1 MLENTPNR
9 LYFGDNLPLM
19 REQIAAE
26 SVDLIYLDPPFN
38 SNATYNLLFR
48 EVSGEQSAAQITAFR
63 DTWHWSIEAEAAYRE
78 VVQDG
83 PPRLSRLLASMRDL
97 LGQNNMMAYLTM
109 MSQRMIEL
117 HRVLKP
123 DGSIYLHCDPRASH
137 YLKLLMETMF
147 GVANFRNEIIWRRT
161 YAHNDPKRFGRITD
175 CILFYTK
182 SGDYTWNL
190 PYTAYS
196 ADYVERY
203 FRYEDGGGRFQVIT
217 LTGPGVSAGESGGVW
232 RDINPTD
239 SNRHWSVPRR
249 VIERLAGPDLES
261 LSINEQLDLLE
272 DNGYIYWPPGGSVP
286 RFKEYL
292 HEMEGSPVQN
302 LWTDIRPLGSR
313 AKERMGYPTQKP
325 EALLE
330 RILQVSSNP
339 GDLVLDPFCG
349 CGTTVAVAERLSRR
363 WIGIDITHLAVS
375 LMKSRLQDSFGD
387 NLRPYDLIGVP
398 RDVASARALA
408 IESEHDGRYQFEWW
422 ALGLVAARP
431 AQERR
436 KGADAGI
443 DGYINFF
450 DDNSGRPKR
459 IVVQVKSGQV
469 NRGQIATLKS
479 DMARERAQIALF
491 ITLNP
496 PTGPMLREAA
506 AAGFYEP
513 AHFPGQQF
521 PRVQIL
527 TIEELLNGQLA
538 DYPRYAPEATFRRA
552 ARRRRAAGQQGGF

>member
-1 MLENTPNR
+1 MLENAPNR

-19 REQIAAE
+19 REQIADA

-123 DGSIYLHCDPRASH
+123 TGSIYLHCDPRASH

-190 PYTAYS
+190 PYTAYA

-203 FRYEDGGGRFQVIT
+203 FRYEDGGGRFRLIT

-232 RDINPTD
+232 RGYSPTD
-239 SNRHWSVPRR
+239 SNRSWSVPRR
-249 VIERLAGPDLES
+249 VIEQLAGPDLGN
-261 LSINEQLDLLE
+261 LSINERLDLLD

-286 RFKEYL
+286 SFKEYL

-313 AKERMGYPTQKP
+313 AKERLGYPTQKP

-349 CGTTVAVAERLSRR
+349 CGTTVAVAERLNRR

-479 DMARERAQIALF
+479 DMERERAQIALF
-491 ITLNP
+491 LTLNP

-538 DYPRYAPEATFRRA
+538 AYPRYAPEATFRRA
-552 ARRRRAAGQQGGF
+552 TRRRRAAGQQGGF

>member
-1 MLENTPNR
+1 MLENAPNR

-123 DGSIYLHCDPRASH
+123 EGSIYLHCDPRASH
-137 YLKLLMETMF
+137 YLKLLMDAAF
-147 GVANFRNEIIWRRT
+147 GSDNFQNEIIWHYRKWATGR
-161 YAHNDPKRFGRITD
+161 YAFQKNHDV
-175 CILFYTK
+175 ILFYAK
-182 SGDYTWNL
+182 SGGRARIFNQLYMERAASTLRRFGNSRIVSGYDASGRRL
-190 PYTAYS
+190 PS
-196 ADYVERY
+196 QVEEQESR
-203 FRYEDGGGRFQVIT
+203 
-217 LTGPGVSAGESGGVW
+217 GVRQDDVW
-232 RDINPTD
+232 DIP
-239 SNRHWSVPRR
+239 RVPP
-249 VIERLAGPDLES
+249 IQ
-261 LSINEQLDLLE
+261 QL
-272 DNGYIYWPPGGSVP
+272 
-286 RFKEYL
+286 F
-292 HEMEGSPVQN
+292 
-302 LWTDIRPLGSR
+302 
-313 AKERMGYPTQKP
+313 PTQKP
-325 EALLE
+325 DELLRRIIEA
-330 RILQVSSNP
+330 SSDE
-339 GDLVLDPFCG
+339 GSLVLDPFCG
-349 CGTTVAVAERLSRR
+349 CGTTITAAERLNRR
-363 WIGIDITHLAVS
+363 WIGIDITHLAIS
-375 LMKSRLQDSFGD
+375 IIRHRLHDSFGD
-387 NLRPYDLIGVP
+387 NLRPYQIIGVP

-408 IESEHDGRYQFEWW
+408 VESEHDGRYQFEWW
-422 ALGLVAARP
+422 ALGLVSARP

-459 IVVQVKSGQV
+459 IVVQVKSGAV

-496 PTGPMLREAA
+496 PTGPMRQEAA

-538 DYPRYAPEATFRRA
+538 AYPRYAPEATFRRA
-552 ARRRRAAGQQGGF
+552 TRRRRPAGQQGCF

>member
-1 MLENTPNR
+1 MLETAPNQ
-9 LYFGDNLPLM
+9 LYFGDNLPIM
-19 REQIAAE
+19 REHIADA

-38 SNATYNLLFR
+38 SNASYNLLFR
-48 EVSGEQSAAQITAFR
+48 ERSGEQSAAQITAFR
-63 DTWHWSIEAEAAYRE
+63 DTWRWGLESDAAYRE

-83 PPRLSRLLASMRDL
+83 PPRLSRLLSSMRDL

-109 MSQRMIEL
+109 MSHRMIEL
-117 HRVLKP
+117 RRVLKP
-123 DGSIYLHCDPRASH
+123 TGSIYLHCDPTANH

-147 GVANFRNEIIWRRT
+147 GFDNFRNEIIWRRT
-161 YAHNDPKRFGRITD
+161 YAHNDPRRFGRITD

-182 SGDYTWNL
+182 SDNYTWNL

-196 ADYVERY
+196 REYVEQY
-203 FRYEDGGGRFQVIT
+203 FRYEDGGGKFQLIT
-217 LTGPGVSAGESGGVW
+217 LTGPGTSAGESGQPW
-232 RDINPTD
+232 RGYNPTD
-239 SNRHWSVPRR
+239 SRRSWSVPRR
-249 VIERLAGPDLES
+249 VITQLAGPEFAS
-261 LSINEQLDLLE
+261 LPITEQLDLL
-272 DNGYIYWPPGGSVP
+272 DNSGYIYWPPGGSVP

-339 GDLVLDPFCG
+339 GDLVFDPFCG
-349 CGTTVAVAERLSRR
+349 CGTTVAVAERLNRR

-375 LMKSRLQDSFGD
+375 LMKNRLRDNFGD
-387 NLRPYDLIGVP
+387 SLQPYDLIGVP

-422 ALGLVAARP
+422 ALGLVEARP

-436 KGADAGI
+436 KGPDAGV

-459 IVVQVKSGQV
+459 IIVQVKSGQV
-469 NRGQIATLKS
+469 NRAQIATLKS
-479 DMARERAQIALF
+479 DLEREKAQIALF

-496 PTGPMLREAA
+496 PTGPMQQEAL

-521 PRVQIL
+521 PRVQLL
-527 TIEELLNGQLA
+527 TIEELLNGKLA
-538 DYPRYAPEATFRRA
+538 EYPRYAPEPTFRRA
-552 ARRRRAAGQQGGF
+552 PRRRRSQAEQAGF